1 MVISSSHSTCHFTY
15 PIHPRLMGHPL
26 LLDST
31 AGLIMCDE
39 GKLFVGGLNFE
50 TTDRCLQDLFS
61 KYGTVLD
68 ACVVKDRETNRSRGF
83 GFVTFESPD
92 DAKDAMQA
100 LNGKSV
106 DGRQIRVDQAGKSSG
121 ERRGGRGGSGGRGGY
136 FRGGSSRGNRKH
148 VKIARLK
155 EQCSSYAH
163 SVTSDVLLYV
173 YISALGIFFLLWC
186 SMYSSPTNTPRC
198 LSRKMVIG
206 YSRTPS
212 SHLRVFL
219 TCVSHKI
226 KNHAIMHSS
235 TFSCSL

>member
-1 MVISSSHSTCHFTY
+1 
-15 PIHPRLMGHPL
+15 
-26 LLDST
+26 
-31 AGLIMCDE
+31 MCDE

-136 FRGGSSRGNRKH
+136 FRGGSSRGGDRGYGGSRFDSRSSGGGYSSRGSSRDYYSGRSQSGYGDRSGGSYRDNYD
-148 VKIARLK
+148 
-155 EQCSSYAH
+155 SYATH
-163 SVTSDVLLYV
+163 
-173 YISALGIFFLLWC
+173 
-186 SMYSSPTNTPRC
+186 NE
-198 LSRKMVIG
+198 
-206 YSRTPS
+206 
-212 SHLRVFL
+212 
-219 TCVSHKI
+219 
-226 KNHAIMHSS
+226 
-235 TFSCSL
+235 